1 MSIKSPYN
9 FVPAPTEKEVFKP
22 DWADQVSHDVP
33 FSDGE
38 SGEIELKITAMSPI
52 FIRNGH
58 KKDDKTNEFSHYI
71 DENGEK
77 KYFIPG
83 SSLKGMFRNVLEIM
97 SFSRMNKNLVNDD
110 RYSFRDLSKSGN
122 LYLSKYKEFEIKGG
136 WLKEDKNGCWVI
148 EECDEIAFVNHKEL
162 AKKGIPFRNLFF
174 EKNPEEKTAK
184 YKYGLISIDKL
195 TDKFITKEVTL
206 FGGVIRNVAEYSEN
220 GKQGVLVF
228 TGQSGKR
235 KEPDGQKATG
245 KVNEFVFFANES
257 PNQLKVSPEMQ
268 KDFKFIYLDHDK
280 NNISKDWEWW
290 RNNFL
295 EKGKKVPVFFAKDT
309 NGNIAHFGLAYMY
322 KLPYKN
328 SIHDMFPINEYEN
341 SKNDLANVI
350 CGYTN
355 SKKEESLKG
364 RVMIGNAIMLNNKK
378 PQSQEKEI
386 LGGPKASYFPYY
398 LEQNIKDHKVIK
410 YNTFEDNAVL
420 RGFKRYPVHNDIK
433 VGEYDEKQLKN
444 EKVFSEFNPL
454 PKDSEFKCKIRFHNL
469 RKDEIGA
476 LLAAITFNNNK
487 SYFHSLGSAKPF
499 GYGKIKVELLG
510 FDLSQNIQFYIDSY
524 GELMKQ
530 KVSNWDKSTA
540 LKELF
545 SMASNIF
552 DKNLYYPE
560 IEEFVSMKKEQDAL
574 IKFSE
579 TEKPKIEAVPTKK
592 EGEAIVTLVTG
603 QIIQAKLLDGKDVNS
618 KNLIINYGNKPRK
631 DDKIQVKIIYKGGN
645 VDKLEL
651 IRILK

>member
-22 DWADQVSHDVP
+22 DWADQVSHDIP
-33 FSDGE
+33 FPDGE
-38 SGEIELKITAMSPI
+38 SGEIELKITAMSPL

-58 KKDDKTNEFSHYI
+58 KKDDQTNEFSHYI

-148 EECDEIAFVNHKEL
+148 EECDEIAFVNHEEL
-162 AKKGIPFRNLFF
+162 AKKGIPFRNLFLG
-174 EKNPEEKTAK
+174 KNPEDKTAK
-184 YKYGLISIDKL
+184 YKYGLINEVKL
-195 TDKFITKEVTL
+195 TDKFITKDVTL
-206 FGGVIRNVAEYSEN
+206 FGGVIRNVAEYSET
-220 GKQGVLVF
+220 GKQGELVF

-235 KEPDGQKATG
+235 KEPKGEKATG
-245 KVNEFVFFANES
+245 KVHEFVFFTNVS
-257 PNQLKVSPEMQ
+257 PNSLVVSPEMQ

-280 NNISKDWEWW
+280 NNISPDWKYW

-295 EKGKKVPVFFAKDT
+295 EKGKKVPVFFAKDSI
-309 NGNIAHFGLAYMY
+309 GNIAHFGLAYMY

-328 SIHDMFPINEYEN
+328 SVHQMLPVNGYDSE
-341 SKNDLANVI
+341 KNDLANVI
-350 CGYTN
+350 FGYT
-355 SKKEESLKG
+355 SSEKDTSLKG
-364 RVMIGNAIMLNNKK
+364 RVMFGNAIIQNDVK
-378 PQSQEKEI
+378 PNAEVSEI

-398 LEQNIKDHKVIK
+398 LEQNIKDQKVNK

-420 RGFKRYPVHNDIK
+420 RGFKRYPVHNEIK
-433 VGEYDEKQLKN
+433 VGEYDEKQLEN

-476 LLAAITFNNNK
+476 LLAAITFNNK
-487 SYFHSLGSAKPF
+487 SCFHSLGSAKPF

-510 FDLSQNIQFYIDSY
+510 FDLDKKVQFYLDSFS
-524 GELMKQ
+524 ELMRQ
-530 KVSNWDKSTA
+530 KVSNWEKSTA

-545 SMASNIF
+545 SMASNNY

-579 TEKPKIEAVPTKK
+579 TEKPKIEAVPIKK
-592 EGEAIVTLVTG
+592 EGEAIVTLVAG
-603 QIIQAKLLDGKDVNS
+603 QIIQAKLLEGKDVNP

-631 DDKIQVKIIYKGGN
+631 DDKVQVKIIYKGGN